1 GSRRHHGARIP
12 GTGGA
17 AIGRHQRRLR
27 RGDAPDPRLRRRPSG
42 RASLRL
48 MTTQS
53 PAPADTS
60 QPALRR
66 AVGRWQLFG
75 LSINDVVGSG
85 IYLLPAAAAALL
97 GPASLCGI
105 LLAGLAVSL
114 LVLCYAQAASYFDT
128 PGGSYLYAREA
139 FGPLVGFE
147 VGWMLVI
154 TRIASAAALSNGLA
168 EAVTH
173 FWPGAAS
180 GGARV

>member
-1 GSRRHHGARIP
+1 
-12 GTGGA
+12 
-17 AIGRHQRRLR
+17 
-27 RGDAPDPRLRRRPSG
+27 
-42 RASLRL
+42 
-48 MTTQS
+48 
-53 PAPADTS
+53 
-60 QPALRR
+60 
-66 AVGRWQLFG
+66 LFG

-97 GPASLCGI
+97 GPASLWGI

-180 GGARV
+180 GTVRIAIVAGSIAFLVGINLIRSEERRVGHASSYRMR